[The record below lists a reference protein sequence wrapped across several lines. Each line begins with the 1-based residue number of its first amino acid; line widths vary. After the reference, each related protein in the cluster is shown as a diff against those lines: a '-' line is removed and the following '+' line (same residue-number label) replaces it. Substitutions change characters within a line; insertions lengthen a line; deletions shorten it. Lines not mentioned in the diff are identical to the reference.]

1 MCFAK
6 RELNMKNFVSS
17 GLKSLT
23 NLVGDFKAG
32 RQLSEILH
40 PLSQMAPSFALLR
53 AHLNGDMTFDEMVV
67 HLHAASGSQGV
78 TLDCYDLVV
87 LYNFC
92 RDLVGNGKLSKG
104 SRAEFMYFSR
114 EAGDIFY
121 GHLRNTR
128 TLTIFVTDKE
138 YLDVIRSAVE
148 DKESKMTHRNKTPFP
163 IPTITVKLLED
174 HPKKYRKFKADIF
187 GNIPFIVDTMDLDPC
202 EGKQNV

>member
-1 MCFAK
+1 
-6 RELNMKNFVSS
+6 MKNIVSS
-17 GLKSLT
+17 GINSLA
-23 NLVGDFKAG
+23 NLFGDFKVG

-40 PLSQMAPSFALLR
+40 PLSQMSPSFALLR
-53 AHLNGDMTFDEMVV
+53 AHLNGEMSFDEMVV
-67 HLHAASGSQGV
+67 HLHATSASEGV

-92 RDLVGNGKLSKG
+92 RDCLIANGKLSKG

-121 GHLRNTR
+121 GHSRSTR
-128 TLTIFVTDKE
+128 TLTIFVTNED
-138 YLDVIRSAVE
+138 YLDVIRSAVK

-174 HPKKYRKFKADIF
+174 HPNKYRKFKADIF
-187 GNIPFIVDTMDLDPC
+187 SNIPFIVDNVNLDPY